1 MKDDSAAVDLDIDIF
16 RDLTGAAKDRLL
28 RKALMKEANRRL
40 PVHKRDKSE
49 GDPDSDEQDRERE
62 KTVELHQ
69 NKGKP
74 APIPVTD
81 EDFSEDVAH
90 DLPKAKKDKKA

>member
-1 MKDDSAAVDLDIDIF
+1 MSDKAAFDLDIDVF

-28 RKALMKEANRRL
+28 RKALMKEANRTL
-40 PVHKRDKSE
+40 PVHKRDKSD
-49 GDPDSDEQDRERE
+49 GDPDSDDQDEERE

-81 EDFSEDVAH
+81 EDFSEDVAAE
-90 DLPKAKKDKKA
+90 LPKAKKSKK